1 MSDTSLEFRA
11 VQESATSFCMDWPVF
26 ESRESREIRFDGTVF
41 VLDSE
46 GVKVSHSSWDSPS
59 DESADD
65 ALARIGW
72 TRSGPW
78 ESDGFGRRTAPG
90 TGRGRT
96 GADPAAPA
104 AHRPAGRGGRAALRV
119 IPVSGLDCPGR
130 PALAPGSRLAY
141 CI

>member
-26 ESRESREIRFDGTVF
+26 ESWESREIRFDGTVF

-78 ESDGFGRRTAPG
+78 ESDGFGRPTARVLAVAAREPIPLPPQPTAPL
-90 TGRGRT
+90 
-96 GADPAAPA
+96 AEE
-104 AHRPAGRGGRAALRV
+104 AALHF
-119 IPVSGLDCPGR
+119 
-130 PALAPGSRLAY
+130 A
-141 CI
+141 

>member
-11 VQESATSFCMDWPVF
+11 VQESATSFYMDWPVF
-26 ESRESREIRFDGTVF
+26 ESWESREIRFDGTVF

-78 ESDGFGRRTAPG
+78 ESDGFGRHTA
-90 TGRGRT
+90 
-96 GADPAAPA
+96 
-104 AHRPAGRGGRAALRV
+104 RGGDGGDGDAAGAPQHPVRRASWECQG
-119 IPVSGLDCPGR
+119 SGGDPGR
-130 PALAPGSRLAY
+130 CS
-141 CI
+141 